1 MSNVRILGAR
11 AGQLLPH
18 ILPMI
23 DACRRA
29 GQPVVLLVPEQYTLQ
44 AERELVT
51 GLKLPGLIDIEV
63 LSPRRLTRRIREYG
77 GHSGLAPLDDRGRSM
92 AIAQALT
99 MVQDELV
106 YYKRVA
112 LTPNLPDKLSVLLAD
127 LQRAGVTPEEVRAHA
142 EAASTGALKAKEAD
156 IALIWQTYLSVID
169 GRFADETHQMQEVV
183 RRLKPSGVLDGAA
196 LFVYGFDV
204 IPQPMCG
211 LLAEAAEICPAVT
224 VTMTMDARDAED
236 GRIFLTQRRSA
247 TELMERLQERG
258 IPVEW
263 RYLPPKDDGRAPA
276 LRHLEKYLFTRKAV
290 AFDGDSSAVMAHAA
304 ANPYAEA
311 AYIAATLRAWYDAGT
326 PWSRMAVAM
335 AESAAMPG
343 ILAVTLAGAGIPHYV
358 ARKDGA
364 ARHGLCRMLLGALRC
379 ATGNYATADVL
390 HMAKS
395 GFAPVSAGEA
405 HLLEN
410 YAIANG
416 VTRTKWLKPFT
427 RGEDAEA
434 MEELRG
440 RLIAPV
446 ETLRERLRE
455 AKTATQSVEAVFRL
469 LEDVGAYEKLLAREE
484 KLLERGM
491 AAEAASNRQ
500 VWRII
505 MELLDQL
512 HALLGDRR
520 AAMKDIARFV
530 ESGLTG
536 AAISSLPPQPDAVML
551 GEAGHLMTGRIDA
564 LILCGM
570 QDGVLGSAMQSLI
583 TEAERR
589 ALSDAMHRAIGL
601 TQQET
606 AALRQ
611 SDFYRTMALS
621 HQKLLI
627 TFSQGGQDGTALRP
641 SGLIDD
647 LRGLFPQ
654 MVITGGVTADGGE
667 DAPLSPQMALDG
679 LAIRLR
685 AMADGTL
692 ENLDDAWTNA
702 LRWLWQ
708 SPDWHEKTRTV
719 ITSLT
724 AAPGQGRLQMEQ
736 TRRIFTQDKVSI
748 SRLEK
753 FAACPY
759 QHYVD
764 YGLKPVRREEFTFEA
779 SDAGDFYHAALQGYA
794 TAALQHPGWP
804 DLPEEEV
811 DRLMDGV
818 LAPLTEAWADG
829 PLGDTPAQRLQG
841 GKYVRAARR
850 AAWLFTRHAQKSR
863 FQTIGE
869 EVVFGEE
876 GGLPPVVLTL
886 KDGRRIALRGK
897 IDRIDRWKGDKG
909 VYLRVIDYKSS
920 KRDIDPTRLWYGL
933 QLQLMLYLQAATQG
947 LEGEAAGAFYFTV
960 KDPMVDA
967 EDVKE
972 AAEKAIAKQLRLE
985 GVVLADV
992 EVVDAMDTEGGFS
1005 LGTIFTQKGSVAAY
1019 APAYTPAEMQAL
1031 LDHARDTAAML
1042 ADGIREG
1049 DIAVSPAEIDGWS
1062 ACQWCEY
1069 AAVCGIDPT
1078 IPGCT
1083 KRVLPRMNRQ
1093 ELLTRLANE
1102 KGEGAEKAPAQ
1113 TEETAN

>member
-1 MSNVRILGAR
+1 MPNVRILGAR
-11 AGQLLPH
+11 AGQLLPQL
-18 ILPMI
+18 LPMI

-29 GQPVVLLVPEQYTLQ
+29 DQPVILLVPEQYTLQ
-44 AERELVT
+44 AERELT
-51 GLKLPGLIDIEV
+51 AGLHLPGLLDIEV

-77 GHSGLAPLDDRGRSM
+77 GHNGLAPLDDRGRSM

-99 MVQDELV
+99 MAQDELV
-106 YYKRVA
+106 YYRRVA

-127 LQRAGVTPEEVRAHA
+127 LQRAGLTPEAIREHA
-142 EAASTGALKAKEAD
+142 QSASSGALKAKETD
-156 IALIWQTYLSVID
+156 IALIWQTYLSVIE
-169 GRFADETHQMQEVV
+169 GRFADETMQQRELV
-183 RRLKPSGVLDGAA
+183 RRLKPSGVMAGVH

-204 IPQPMCG
+204 IPQPMCD
-211 LLAEAAEICPAVT
+211 LLAEAAEICPSIV
-224 VTMTMDARDAED
+224 VTMTMDARDAAD

-247 TELMERLQERG
+247 TELMDRLKERG

-263 RYLPPKDDGRAPA
+263 RYLPRKDDDRAPA
-276 LRHLEKYLFTRKAV
+276 LRHLEKHLFTRRSV
-290 AFDGDSSAVMAHAA
+290 VFDGDSSAVTAHAA

-311 AYIAATLRAWYDAGT
+311 THIAATLRAWHEDGM
-326 PWSRMAVAM
+326 PWSHMAVAM
-335 AESAAMPG
+335 AEASAMPG
-343 ILAVTLAGAGIPHYV
+343 ILAVTLSGAGIPHYI

-364 ARHGLCRMLLGALRC
+364 ARHGLCRMLLGALRS
-379 ATGNYATADVL
+379 ATGNYATADVV

-395 GFAPVSAGEA
+395 GFAPVSAEEA
-405 HLLEN
+405 HRLEN
-410 YAIANG
+410 YAVANG
-416 VTRTKWLKPFT
+416 ITRGKWLKPFT
-427 RGEDAEA
+427 RGDNAEEMEEIRQRLITPAEA
-434 MEELRG
+434 
-440 RLIAPV
+440 
-446 ETLRERLRE
+446 LRERLRT
-455 AKTATQSVEAVFRL
+455 AKTATASVTAVFQL
-469 LEDVGAYEKLLAREE
+469 LEDVGAYETLLAREE
-484 KLLERGM
+484 ELIARGM

-512 HALLGDRR
+512 HALLGEHR

-570 QDGVLGSAMQSLI
+570 QDGVMGSTMQSLI

-589 ALSDAMHRAIGL
+589 TLSDAMHRAIGL

-606 AALRQ
+606 TALRQ
-611 SDFYRTMALS
+611 SDFYRTMALP
-621 HQKLLI
+621 QERLMI
-627 TFSQGGQDGTALRP
+627 TFSQSGQDGTALRP
-641 SGLIDD
+641 SGLLDD
-647 LRGLFPQ
+647 LKGLFPD
-654 MVITGGVTADGGE
+654 MRVTGGVTADGGD

-679 LAIRLR
+679 LALRLR
-685 AMADGTL
+685 AMADGEIETL
-692 ENLDDAWTNA
+692 DEEWTNA

-708 SPDWHEKTRTV
+708 SPDWHEKLRQV
-719 ITSLT
+719 IAGVDAL
-724 AAPGQGRLQMEQ
+724 PGQGQLSREQ

-748 SRLEK
+748 SRLER

-764 YGLKPVRREEFTFEA
+764 YGLKPVKREEFTFEA
-779 SDAGDFYHAALQGYA
+779 NDAGDFYHAALQGYA
-794 TAALQHPGWP
+794 SAALQHPDWP
-804 DLPEEEV
+804 ELPEEEV

-829 PLGDTPAQRLQG
+829 PLADTPAQRLQG
-841 GKYVRAARR
+841 SKYIRAARR

-933 QLQLMLYLQAATQG
+933 QLQLMLYLQAASQG
-947 LEGEAAGAFYFTV
+947 MQGEAAGAFYFTV

-972 AAEKAIAKQLRLE
+972 AAEKAIARQLRLE

-992 EVVDAMDTEGGFS
+992 QVVEAMDTEGGFS
-1005 LGTIFTQKGSVAAY
+1005 LGSIFTQKGNVAAY
-1019 APAYTPAEMQAL
+1019 APAYTPEEMQSL

-1049 DIAVSPAEIDGWS
+1049 DIAVSPAQIDGWS

-1069 AAVCGIDPT
+1069 AAVCGIDPSA
-1078 IPGCT
+1078 PGCT

-1093 ELLTRLANE
+1093 ELLARLANE
-1102 KGEGAEKAPAQ
+1102 HNEEEQTAPARPD
-1113 TEETAN
+1113 

>member
-1 MSNVRILGAR
+1 MPTVRILGAR
-11 AGQLLPH
+11 AGQLLPQL
-18 ILPMI
+18 LPMV
-23 DACRRA
+23 DRCRRA
-29 GQPVVLLVPEQYTLQ
+29 GEKVVMLVPEQYTLQ

-51 GLKLPGLIDIEV
+51 GLKLPGLIDIDV
-63 LSPRRLTRRIREYG
+63 LSPRRLTRRIREFG

-99 MVQDELV
+99 IAEEELV
-106 YYKRVA
+106 YYRRVA
-112 LTPNLPDKLSVLLAD
+112 LTPGLPDKLSVLIAD
-127 LQRAGVTPEEVRAHA
+127 LQRAGLTPEAIRAHA
-142 EAASTGALKAKEAD
+142 QAVPGGALKAKEAD
-156 IALIWQTYLSVID
+156 VARIWQTYLEVIA
-169 GRFADETHQMQEVV
+169 GRFSDETQQMEEVI
-183 RRLKPSGVLDGAA
+183 RRLKSSGVMDGVH

-211 LLAEAAEICPAVT
+211 LLAEAAGICPSVT
-224 VTMTMDARDAED
+224 VAMTMDARDAED

-247 TELMERLQERG
+247 TELMDRLKERG
-258 IPVEW
+258 VPVEW
-263 RYLPPKDDGRAPA
+263 RYLPPQDDGRDPA
-276 LRHLEKYLFTRKAV
+276 LRHLEKHLFTRKAV

-311 AYIAATLRAWYDAGT
+311 AHIAATLRAWHEAGM

-335 AESAAMPG
+335 AESEAMPG
-343 ILAVTLAGAGIPHYV
+343 ILAVTLAGAGVPHYV

-395 GFAPVSAGEA
+395 GFASVTAEEA
-405 HLLEN
+405 HQLEN
-410 YAIANG
+410 YAIAHG
-416 VTRTKWLKPFT
+416 VTRGKWTKPFT
-427 RGEDAEA
+427 RGENAEA
-434 MEELRG
+434 MEELRA

-446 ETLRERLRE
+446 ETLRERLRD
-455 AKTATQSVEAVFRL
+455 AKTATASMEAVFRL
-469 LEDVGAYEKLLAREE
+469 LEDVGAYEKLLEREE
-484 KLLERGM
+484 ALLRRSM

-500 VWRII
+500 IWRAI

-512 HALLGDRR
+512 HALLGERR

-536 AAISSLPPQPDAVML
+536 AAISSLPPQPDVVML

-589 ALSDAMHRAIGL
+589 TLSDAMHRAIGL

-611 SDFYRTMALS
+611 SDFYRTMALP
-621 HQKLLI
+621 HERLLI

-641 SGLIDD
+641 SGLLDD

-654 MVITGGVTADGGE
+654 MVITGGVTADGGD

-679 LAIRLR
+679 LALRLR
-685 AMADGTL
+685 DMADGTL
-692 ENLDDAWTNA
+692 EALDEAWTNA

-708 SPDWHEKTRTV
+708 SPEWHEKLRQV
-719 ITSLT
+719 IAGVN
-724 AAPGQGRLQMEQ
+724 AAPGQGRLPMEQ

-779 SDAGDFYHAALQGYA
+779 NDAGDFYHAALQGYA
-794 TAALQHPGWP
+794 SAALHHPDWP

-818 LAPLTEAWADG
+818 LAPLTDAWADG
-829 PLGDTPAQRLQG
+829 PLSDTPAQRLQG
-841 GKYVRAARR
+841 SKYVRAARR
-850 AAWLFTRHAQKSR
+850 AAWLFTRHAQRSR
-863 FQTIGE
+863 FVTIGE

-886 KDGRRIALRGK
+886 GDGRRIALRGK

-933 QLQLMLYLQAATQG
+933 QLQLMLYLQAASQG
-947 LEGEAAGAFYFTV
+947 LDGEAAGAFYFTV
-960 KDPMVDA
+960 KDPLVDA

-972 AAEKAIAKQLRLE
+972 AAERAITKQLRLE

-992 EVVDAMDTEGGFS
+992 EVVEAMDTEGGYS
-1005 LGTIFTQKGSVAAY
+1005 LGPIFTQKGGVYAY
-1019 APAYTPAEMQAL
+1019 APAYTPEEMQSL
-1031 LDHARDTAAML
+1031 LDHARDVAASL

-1069 AAVCGIDPT
+1069 AAVCGVDPT

-1093 ELLTRLANE
+1093 ELLARLANE
-1102 KGEGAEKAPAQ
+1102 KGEGAANAPAQ
-1113 TEETAN
+1113 AE